1 MEYLDIGPVTD
12 RGEIPI
18 IEPYE
23 SVVAYVFQEKEGDY
37 QSWEYAR
44 LFAKSPEMYYLLSD
58 ILSALNWGRLSRPK
72 EWEARIQQVIE
83 DVSGEAWVN
92 YAKKPMPR

>member
-1 MEYLDIGPVTD
+1 MEHLDIGPVTD

-37 QSWEYAR
+37 ESWEYAR

-58 ILSALNWGRLSRPK
+58 ILSALNHGRLARPK
-72 EWEARIQQVIE
+72 QWEARIQRVIE
-83 DVSGEAWVN
+83 DVSGEPWVN
-92 YAKKPMPR
+92 YAKKTMPR